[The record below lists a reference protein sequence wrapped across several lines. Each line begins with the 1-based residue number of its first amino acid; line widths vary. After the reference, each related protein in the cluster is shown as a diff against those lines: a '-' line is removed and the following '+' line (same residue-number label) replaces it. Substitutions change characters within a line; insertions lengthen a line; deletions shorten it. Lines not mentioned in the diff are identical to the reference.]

1 MFLQAYK
8 VWQTGDDTL
17 HFASFHC
24 ILKYADALSYL
35 LTLFVIRSDYSPE
48 HTLAHFVFEFLFET
62 IFGFV
67 GDVCLDLLR
76 AITGR
81 RTDII
86 CDTLAPFVRTYPSSF
101 LQL

>member
-1 MFLQAYK
+1 M
-8 VWQTGDDTL
+8 
-17 HFASFHC
+17 
-24 ILKYADALSYL
+24 
-35 LTLFVIRSDYSPE
+35 LTFFVIRSDYSPE
-48 HTLAHFVFEFLFET
+48 LTLAHTFVFEFLFET

-81 RTDII
+81 QTDII